1 MARAASAPKRFPAI
15 GLAALLGGGLLTAS
29 VLVSQPSEATASLR
43 SDIMKTSEIKP
54 GMKGHAVTVFSGEK
68 GDRFEIEV
76 IDVVP
81 DFQPGQDAI
90 LFTSP
95 DPRMKHS
102 GIVGGMSGSPVYIDG
117 KLVGAIAYGWRFNK
131 DPIGGITPIEDMLA
145 VDKLPFRPDVL
156 PGAKPRPRE
165 GTAAWADSM
174 LGLGVSPL
182 PARKRPDEIGL
193 HGGLEPL
200 GAPLTLGGYG
210 PKASAF
216 MADTLGL
223 MPVRGGSG
231 GGMKSTEAPAKKKQW
246 KPGDSISVLLVA
258 GDLNA
263 APNGTVTW
271 VGGKKGERLLAFGH
285 PMFEHGPTR
294 FPIADA
300 RVHVIL
306 PSVERSVK
314 MSSPLSVQGT
324 LVQDRLPAIAARTDL
339 HTPMIPVVTKVNA
352 ADPKIGART
361 YHSRVADNVLLTPSL
376 VASLLFQ
383 GIETSASDVAE
394 LTVEV
399 EHEIKLETE
408 KGPRTL
414 KLDEEFFFPL
424 GVARAPLMRSR
435 AMISMLAAT
444 DNDFEIAKIRSVEQ
458 SAKIEYGAPVEE
470 VEAIRLVSGE
480 IRAGDVLE
488 VEVELRKPRGQTR
501 AERISLRVP
510 EDAGGEEIMIEIS
523 GGDYVLPYNPMP
535 KSVDDLLD
543 TVTRSYPS
551 RSIVASIYREGEGLS
566 TDRGLMANLPDSVL
580 ETLSPEGASVKAVR
594 FKRLARRV
602 LPSKTIVEGEQK
614 LKVKVLPKKLS
625 SK

>member
-1 MARAASAPKRFPAI
+1 MAKAPRRRFATLGVAAV
-15 GLAALLGGGLLTAS
+15 LACGLLGAS
-29 VLVSQPSEATASLR
+29 VLVSSPGEAVAGPR
-43 SDIMKTSEIKP
+43 SDIMPVSDIKP
-54 GMKGHAVTVFSGEK
+54 GMRGHAVTVFSGEQ
-68 GDRFEIEV
+68 GDKFEIEV

-90 LFTSP
+90 LFTSA

-102 GIVGGMSGSPVYIDG
+102 GIVGGMSGSPVFIDG
-117 KLVGAIAYGWRFNK
+117 KMIGAIAYGWRFNK

-156 PGAKPRPRE
+156 PGAKPRPKSRE
-165 GTAAWADSM
+165 GTAAWADAM

-182 PARKRPDEIGL
+182 PMRKRPDEVGL
-193 HGGLEPL
+193 HGGLEPI
-200 GAPLTLGGYG
+200 GTPLTLGGFG
-210 PKASAF
+210 PKTTAF
-216 MADTLGL
+216 LSETLG
-223 MPVRGGSG
+223 MIPVRGGSG
-231 GGMKSTEAPAKKKQW
+231 GGMKNTKTPAKKKRW

-339 HTPMIPVVTKVNA
+339 DTPMIPVTTRVTA
-352 ADPKIGART
+352 ADPKIPART
-361 YHSRVADNVLLTPSL
+361 YNSRVADNVLLTPSL
-376 VASLLFQ
+376 VAGLMFQ

-394 LTVEV
+394 LTVSV
-399 EHEIKLETE
+399 QHEIKLETS

-414 KLDEEFFFPL
+414 ELDEEFFFPF
-424 GVARAPLMRSR
+424 GVARAPLLRAR
-435 AMISMLAAT
+435 AMLSIMAAT
-444 DNDFEIAKIRSVEQ
+444 DNEFEIAKLRSIEQ
-458 SAKIEYGAPVEE
+458 TIKLEYGAPVEE
-470 VEAIRLVSGE
+470 IDEIRLVSGE
-480 IRAGDVLE
+480 VRAGDLLELE
-488 VEVELRKPRGQTR
+488 VTLRKPRGETR
-501 AERISLRVP
+501 SERVSLRVP
-510 EDAGGEEIMIEIS
+510 DDAGDQEIMVEIA
-523 GGDYVLPYNPMP
+523 GGDYVLPYNQVA

-543 TVTRSYPS
+543 TLTRSYPS
-551 RSIVASIYREGEGLS
+551 RAMVASIYREGEGLS
-566 TDRGLMANLPDSVL
+566 TDHGLMADLPDSVL
-580 ETLSPEGASVKAVR
+580 ETLSPGGSSVGTVR

-602 LPSKTIVEGEQK
+602 LPAKTIIDGRHR

>member
-1 MARAASAPKRFPAI
+1 MAKAASGRKQFPAI
-15 GLAALLGGGLLTAS
+15 GLAAVLGCGLLAAS
-29 VLVSQPSEATASLR
+29 VLVSSPTEATASLR
-43 SDIMKTSEIKP
+43 SDIMPTSDIKP

-81 DFQPGQDAI
+81 DFQPGQDAV
-90 LFTSP
+90 LFTST

-117 KLVGAIAYGWRFNK
+117 KLIGAIAYGWRFNK

-156 PGAKPRPRE
+156 PGAKPRQRK
-165 GTAAWADSM
+165 GTAAWADTM

-193 HGGLEPL
+193 HGGLEPI
-200 GAPLTLGGYG
+200 GTPLTLGGFG
-210 PKASAF
+210 PKTSAF
-216 MADTLGL
+216 LSDTLG
-223 MPVRGGSG
+223 MVPVRGGSG
-231 GGMKSTEAPAKKKQW
+231 GGMKLTKTPAKKKQW

-339 HTPMIPVVTKVNA
+339 DTPMIPVTTKVDA
-352 ADPKIGART
+352 PDAKVAHRSYD
-361 YHSRVADNVLLTPSL
+361 SRVADNILLTPSL
-376 VASLLFQ
+376 VAGLLFQ
-383 GIETSASDVAE
+383 AIESSASDVAE
-394 LTVEV
+394 VTVDV
-399 EHEIKLETE
+399 QHQIKLETE

-414 KLDEEFFFPL
+414 ELQEEFFFPL
-424 GVARAPLMRSR
+424 GVARVPLLRSR
-435 AMISMLAAT
+435 AMLAMLAAT
-444 DNDFEIAKIRSVEQ
+444 DNEFEIAKLRSIEQ
-458 SAKIEYGAPVEE
+458 TIKIEYGAPVEE
-470 VEAIRLVSGE
+470 VDEIRLVSGE
-480 IRAGDVLE
+480 VRAGDVLQ
-488 VEVELRKPRGQTR
+488 VDVKLRKPRGDTR
-501 AERISLRVP
+501 TERVTLRVP
-510 EDAGGEEIMIEIS
+510 DDAGDQEIMIEIA
-523 GGDYVLPYNPMP
+523 GGDYVLPYNPVP

-543 TVTRSYPS
+543 TVSRSYPS
-551 RSIVASIYREGEGLS
+551 RAMVASIYREGEGLS
-566 TDRGLMANLPDSVL
+566 TDHGLMPNLPDSVL
-580 ETLSPEGASVKAVR
+580 ETLSPGGASVDAVR

-602 LPSKTIVEGEQK
+602 LPAKTIIEGRHK